1 VRVLVDHSIVE
12 SFAMGGRTAVK
23 MRVYSTKAIYGTAR
37 VYLFNNA
44 TAGSVT
50 ARSSLSTRW
59 TPPPITKTSSF
70 HLQTSNGLVNSYYSS
85 R

>member
-1 VRVLVDHSIVE
+1 
-12 SFAMGGRTAVK
+12 
-23 MRVYSTKAIYGTAR
+23 

-44 TAGSVT
+44 TAGSVI

-59 TPPPITKTSSF
+59 TPPPTTKTSSF

>member
-1 VRVLVDHSIVE
+1 
-12 SFAMGGRTAVK
+12 
-23 MRVYSTKAIYGTAR
+23 